1 MWKSKGSSPFA
12 TRVALA
18 SSRLWMNL
26 VKFAASS
33 PCSAPIDP
41 ESSTTN
47 STSAVEMEDSVTLCE
62 PGWMRQ
68 WPTGLKL

>member
-1 MWKSKGSSPFA
+1 MKELKLSASFCCSP
-12 TRVALA
+12 
-18 SSRLWMNL
+18 
-26 VKFAASS
+26 
-33 PCSAPIDP
+33 PIDP

-47 STSAVEMEDSVTLCE
+47 STSAVVMLESVTRSE